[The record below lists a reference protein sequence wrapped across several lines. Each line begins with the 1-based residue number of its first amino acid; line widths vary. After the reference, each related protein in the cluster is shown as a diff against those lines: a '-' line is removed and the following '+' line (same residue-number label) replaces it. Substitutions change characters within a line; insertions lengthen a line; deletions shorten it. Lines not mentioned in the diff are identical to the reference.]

1 MKLFI
6 LECKTWFRG
15 TVKEILQKI
24 ILVWTAVFWAHHL
37 VQIAKPYRNKAYWN
51 CNLKKSQFQDLLR
64 TFWVNQYFWNKWPF
78 LNLMFNEME
87 VFVMI
92 YFKRMVFFPTIWHP
106 ATNFCFYT
114 EYQRFE
120 KKEILWQKAWGLNP
134 WHLFT
139 EPRLYP
145 LSHQDHVCNQLCL
158 GNWLQQVVTLSW
170 TQLTNWIIV
179 CFDDCLTCNNELSL
193 ICFGKVNCLR
203 RIQTCCC
210 S

>member
-1 MKLFI
+1 MKCKFWSWFI
-6 LECKTWFRG
+6 LREWFFSQLFD
-15 TVKEILQKI
+15 ILQLI
-24 ILVWTAVFWAHHL
+24 
-37 VQIAKPYRNKAYWN
+37 
-51 CNLKKSQFQDLLR
+51 
-64 TFWVNQYFWNKWPF
+64 
-78 LNLMFNEME
+78 
-87 VFVMI
+87 
-92 YFKRMVFFPTIWHP
+92 
-106 ATNFCFYT
+106 FCLYT

-158 GNWLQQVVTLSW
+158 GNLLQQVVTLSW